1 MDDEDAR
8 CLLDII
14 GDVQALN
21 DYLHGSNSKS
31 INEDDVTNT
40 TIGSANS
47 FFISNSGDGGSTL
60 KDGGGSLPS
69 VGVPDGAGLQLPNNL
84 RFMEEE
90 LGEALPSGAELGEE
104 QPFDILQKSLQEA
117 DITEQTLAQEALLES
132 PPAPAPF
139 AQQLVSGGFGG
150 AIGAGPSPLPFSG
163 AQSQGVLQQVSQQ
176 PLHNGTAGHIQVLG
190 AFGGAPSVMAINSLE
205 RPQIVL
211 RPGAGGGG
219 GGQGGMFAPPVT
231 GQVGVPFK
239 ASGTSIPLQ
248 NIIIQQGG
256 PSPQAL
262 IRPIQPKPLQVGGQ
276 TVYNISGLGL
286 QAPPAATPPQPGGSS
301 QPPQPQMK
309 VVNHSGNIMIQSP
322 LGQQQQ
328 QPPPSQ
334 FLLPASL
341 SLTPT
346 TSAQGLQALNGQIL
360 QTSDRTSTSTTY
372 SILTNHSAAVQ
383 LVAGQSF
390 AGQLIVNQGVV
401 PGGAGQAAQV
411 SWATAGGA
419 KVWAGLPGNV
429 PPGAAVQ
436 NRFTLVSSTG
446 PQMVEGGAPGPQ
458 GQQQVSVS
466 LGQSV
471 LVPLTQAPVPAGHAV
486 SETYTF
492 SSSQDFSSVTPQFIS
507 LPGNKVL
514 KTVMPLNQVDSTN
527 TTNAQLSSQKRPA
540 PQQLTKGIMVL
551 QQLRRD
557 QAKVL
562 AADRLPFSS
571 FEDAAHQLL
580 PYHVYQGGLPTNE
593 DFKNVDEEFEMAATH
608 VLKRTQSMLNKYRR
622 LLLVD
627 AERTSPSSEMVMID
641 RTFNQEERSDLTRDK
656 RLALVDPD
664 GFLEDFCCLVKPE
677 CVSSAGLETCPV
689 GVNELQPTS
698 PCLPRMGH
706 HHGDLKDTGTRQAD
720 QKDPAHRTE
729 QQPGC
734 KDPGWE
740 GPEVSLSEHLE
751 TAIKSILDL
760 KKTRRRSYV
769 GQVPPA
775 TPSSTQHHAPLPPQG
790 RGSEKPLPSEHSQ
803 APMATH
809 TDSVLEA
816 AVNSILEC

>member
-8 CLLDII
+8 RLLDII

-21 DYLHGSNSKS
+21 DYLHGSSGKS

-40 TIGSANS
+40 TFGSANS
-47 FFISNSGDGGSTL
+47 FFTSNTGDAGSSLKDGGSTL
-60 KDGGGSLPS
+60 SGVGGS
-69 VGVPDGAGLQLPNNL
+69 GGAGLQLPGSL
-84 RFMEEE
+84 RFIEEE
-90 LGEALPSGAELGEE
+90 LGEASPSGAELGEE

-132 PPAPAPF
+132 PPPSAPF

-150 AIGAGPSPLPFSG
+150 VMGAGPFHG
-163 AQSQGVLQQVSQQ
+163 GQSQGVLQQVSQQ
-176 PLHNGTAGHIQVLG
+176 PLHNGSAGHIQVLG
-190 AFGGAPSVMAINSLE
+190 AFGGTPSVMTINSLE
-205 RPQIVL
+205 RPQILL
-211 RPGAGGGG
+211 RPGGGGGGGGG
-219 GGQGGMFAPPVT
+219 GGQGSVFAPPPG

-239 ASGTSIPLQ
+239 ACGTSIPLQ
-248 NIIIQQGG
+248 NIIIQRG

-262 IRPIQPKPLQVGGQ
+262 VRPIQPKLLQVGGQ
-276 TVYNISGLGL
+276 TVYL
-286 QAPPAATPPQPGGSS
+286 QAPPAGTPPQLGGSS
-301 QPPQPQMK
+301 QSPQQMK
-309 VVNHSGNIMIQSP
+309 VVNPSGNIVIQSP

-328 QPPPSQ
+328 QQQPPPGQ

-346 TSAQGLQALNGQIL
+346 SSAHGLQALNGQIL

-390 AGQLIVNQGVV
+390 AGQLIVNQG
-401 PGGAGQAAQV
+401 GGGGQVAQV
-411 SWATAGGA
+411 SRATGGAA

-436 NRFTLVSSTG
+436 NRFTLVNSAG
-446 PQMVEGGAPGPQ
+446 AQMVEGGAQ

-466 LGQSV
+466 LGQGV
-471 LVPLTQAPVPAGHAV
+471 LVPLTQDAIPSAHALPE
-486 SETYTF
+486 SYAF
-492 SSSQDFSSVTPQFIS
+492 SSGQDSSSAVPHFINLS
-507 LPGNKVL
+507 GNKVL
-514 KTVMPLNQVDSTN
+514 KTVTPLSQVDSTS
-527 TTNAQLSSQKRPA
+527 TTIAQLSSQKRPA
-540 PQQLTKGIMVL
+540 PQQLTKGILVL

-557 QAKVL
+557 QAQIL
-562 AADRLPFSS
+562 AANRVPFSS

-580 PYHVYQGGLPTNE
+580 PYHVYQGPPPTGE
-593 DFKNVDEEFEMAATH
+593 DFKKVDEEFEMVATH

-622 LLLVD
+622 LLLVE
-627 AERTSPSSEMVMID
+627 AERTNPSSEMVMID
-641 RTFNQEERSDLTRDK
+641 RTFNQEERSNLTQDK
-656 RLALVDPD
+656 RLALVDPE
-664 GFLEDFCCLVKPE
+664 GFLEDFCCLSKPG
-677 CVSSAGLETCPV
+677 CVSSAGLEAGPM
-689 GVNELQPTS
+689 GVTELQGAS
-698 PCLPRMGH
+698 PYLPRTGH
-706 HHGDLKDTGTRQAD
+706 HHGDLKDSGSGEAD
-720 QKDPAHRTE
+720 MKERGGVEPALRTE
-729 QQPGC
+729 PQPGC

-760 KKTRRRSYV
+760 KKTQRGSYV
-769 GQVPPA
+769 SQAPPA
-775 TPSSTQHHAPLPPQG
+775 TPSSIPHHAQLHAPLLPQAPRPPE
-790 RGSEKPLPSEHSQ
+790 RPLPSEHSQ
-803 APMATH
+803 APMAAH